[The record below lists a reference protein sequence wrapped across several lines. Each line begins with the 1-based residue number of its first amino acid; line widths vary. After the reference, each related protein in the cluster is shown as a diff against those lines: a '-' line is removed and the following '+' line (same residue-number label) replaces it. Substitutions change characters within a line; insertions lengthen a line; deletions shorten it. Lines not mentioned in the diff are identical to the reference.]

1 MPESHS
7 KYLNSPDIQP
17 DEYGAFYSRYIDKS
31 KGASLLDILEG
42 SRKQIIKMLQQLSE
56 EQAEFRY
63 EDGKWSVKEVIG
75 HMSDTE
81 RVMNYRALT
90 FARGDSHELPGFDQD
105 SYVEA
110 ANFNDVPLDNL
121 LAAYDVVRS
130 STISLFSSFTDEML
144 LANGSASGSV
154 FSVRALGFVI
164 AGHEI
169 HHLEILKEKYLPHIS
184 AG

>member
-31 KGASLLDILEG
+31 KGASLLDILED

-90 FARGDSHELPGFDQD
+90 FARGDSHELPGLTRIAMLKQQISMMCHSITFW
-105 SYVEA
+105 
-110 ANFNDVPLDNL
+110 L
-121 LAAYDVVRS
+121 LM
-130 STISLFSSFTDEML
+130 TW
-144 LANGSASGSV
+144 
-154 FSVRALGFVI
+154 
-164 AGHEI
+164 
-169 HHLEILKEKYLPHIS
+169 
-184 AG
+184 